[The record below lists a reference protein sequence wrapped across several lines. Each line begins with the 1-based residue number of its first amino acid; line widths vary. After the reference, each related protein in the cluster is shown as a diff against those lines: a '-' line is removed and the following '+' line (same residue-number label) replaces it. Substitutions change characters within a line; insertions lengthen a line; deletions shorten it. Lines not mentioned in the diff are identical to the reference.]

1 MLYIPAM
8 ENVLHSR
15 NLLLDHMNEIR
26 EHCYLEAASGV
37 DLWTRAPGEG
47 VKVEDLG
54 RVGEATGDDD
64 VPTGAAAA
72 GVGSLPGH
80 VAELEET

>member
-1 MLYIPAM
+1 M
-8 ENVLHSR
+8 ENATYFLV
-15 NLLLDHMNEIR
+15 HMNEIR
-26 EHCYLEAASGV
+26 EHCYLEVASGV
-37 DLWTRAPGEG
+37 DLWTRAPSEG

-54 RVGEATGDDD
+54 RVGEATGHDD
-64 VPTGAAAA
+64 VPSGAATA